1 MELIL
6 YTLRSLSS
14 VVVQPSLII
23 LLLIMGIGFYLK
35 NKKLTTLQKIIIGEE
50 LTSPLELTLSQIVLG
65 VLAGILCSITF
76 TVLGITFTETSGIQL
91 LFLLSIILMFIRPR
105 FVCFSYSGAILGLV
119 SIIVRYICKIYGFKD
134 KILDIDIMC
143 LITFIGIMHI
153 VESLLVMFDGDKG
166 SIPVFTKKEEKI
178 VGGYS
183 LNRYWLMPVC
193 LFLAYTMTGNSD
205 VAADSIATPSW
216 WPLLG
221 SKYLITLLASAFI
234 IAMPFFG
241 VVGYSSVTF
250 TKQKNK
256 KKLSSGLYI
265 LLFGFIV
272 TAAAQLCRLG
282 VVAEI
287 IILICTPI
295 GHEIMLR
302 YQQKQE
308 KEGEC
313 LFISDNEGICILE
326 VVPYSEIYNY
336 GIRPGDKIIRLNG
349 CEIISEREIYEK
361 AKSTVN
367 NLVLDIRLKNGE
379 EKTIELTEKNKNGI
393 RALLVPKEVDKSQ
406 MVSVEEQKFS
416 DVLNSV
422 KDKTE

>member
-6 YTLRSLSS
+6 YTLRSLSC
-14 VVVQPSLII
+14 VVVQPSLIV

-35 NKKLTTLQKIIIGEE
+35 NKKLTTLQKMIIGEE

-65 VLAGILCSITF
+65 VLAGILCSIVF
-76 TVLGITFTETSGIQL
+76 TVLGVTFTETSGIQL

-119 SIIVRYICKIYGFKD
+119 SIIVTYICKLSGFKD
-134 KILDIDIMC
+134 RILDIDIMC
-143 LITFIGIMHI
+143 LITFIGVMHI

-166 SIPVFTKKEEKI
+166 SIPVFTKKEKNI

-193 LFLAYTMTGNSD
+193 IFLAYIITGNSD
-205 VAADSIATPSW
+205 VSSESIATPSW

-221 SKYLITLLASAFI
+221 SNYLTTLLASASI

-241 VVGYSSVTF
+241 VIGYSSVTF
-250 TKQKNK
+250 TRQKNK
-256 KKLSSGLYI
+256 KKISSGLYI
-265 LLFGFIV
+265 LLFGVIV
-272 TAAAQLCRLG
+272 TAAAQLCRFG
-282 VVAEI
+282 IIAEVI
-287 IILICTPI
+287 VLICTPI
-295 GHEIMLR
+295 GHEFMLR

-313 LFISDNEGICILE
+313 LFVSDDEGICILE
-326 VVPYSEIYNY
+326 IVPYSELYNH

-349 CEIISEREIYEK
+349 CEVTSEREVYEK
-361 AKSTVN
+361 AKSVVN
-367 NLVLDIRLKNGE
+367 NLVLDIKLRNGE
-379 EKTIELTEKNKNGI
+379 EKTIELKEKNKNGI
-393 RALLVPKEVDKSQ
+393 RALLVPREVDKSQ
-406 MVSVEEQKFS
+406 MVSVEEEKFS
-416 DVLNSV
+416 DILNSV
-422 KDKTE
+422 KDKAE